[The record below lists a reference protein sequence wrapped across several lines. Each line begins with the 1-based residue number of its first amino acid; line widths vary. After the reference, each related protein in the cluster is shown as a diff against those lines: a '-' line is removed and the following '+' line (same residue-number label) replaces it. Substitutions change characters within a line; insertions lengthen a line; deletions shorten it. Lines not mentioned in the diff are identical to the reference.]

1 VPGVRDPAFPSLHI
15 RPARGWL
22 NDPNG
27 VCRIDGRYH
36 VFFQHNPDSAV
47 HGAICW
53 GHASSSDL
61 LEWTEHPVALRPRP
75 GGLDAAGC
83 WSGCVVDDGG
93 VPTAVYTAV
102 PDNAQNAVVAL
113 ARSDRSL
120 LRWRQS
126 PEPGPAR
133 PADGSVED
141 VRDPFLFTFEGHRY
155 AVQGAGSRS
164 GPPQLLLYACD
175 DLEAWTALGRLLD
188 TDDPV
193 AAAVAPAEIWE
204 CPNLVQVDG
213 VWVLLLSLWRWVD
226 GSHQLSGVRY
236 LVGDLVRSGDGLR
249 FRAESGGVLDEGPA
263 FYAPQALVDGDRV
276 LVWGWAWELDRTAE
290 QVDAAGW
297 AGVLTFP
304 RELSLR
310 SDPDGTR
317 TLASRPAPELTGL
330 RTAELPGSLG
340 APPPERSFE
349 VVATGPVRLSL
360 RDAAAVQVIAEVAGT
375 PEEPARV
382 LVDGSLVEAFAGGR
396 SWTTRAY
403 PSAGGHWLVEGSPEA
418 VAAYRLGLP
427 VRAGRE

>member
-1 VPGVRDPAFPSLHI
+1 VRDPAFPPLHI

-53 GHASSSDL
+53 GHVSSADL
-61 LEWTEHPVALRPRP
+61 LGWTEHPVALRPRV
-75 GGLDAAGC
+75 GGLDAGGC
-83 WSGCVVDDGG
+83 WSGCVVDDDG

-102 PDNAQNAVVAL
+102 PDHAQNAVVAL
-113 ARSDRSL
+113 ARSDRTL
-120 LRWRQS
+120 LHWQQS

-133 PADGSVED
+133 PEDGSVED
-141 VRDPFLFTFEGHRY
+141 VRDPFVFTFEGHRY

-164 GPPQLLLYACD
+164 GPPQLLLYGCD
-175 DLEAWTALGRLLD
+175 DLQAWTPLGRLLD

-193 AAAVAPAEIWE
+193 AATVAPAEIWE
-204 CPNLVQVDG
+204 CPNLVQVEG
-213 VWVLLLSLWRWVD
+213 VWVLLLSRWRWVD
-226 GSHQLSGVRY
+226 GSHQLAGVCY
-236 LVGDLVRSGDGLR
+236 LLGDLVRSGAGLR
-249 FRAESGGVLDEGPA
+249 FGAESGGVLDEGPA
-263 FYAPQALVDGDRV
+263 FYAPQALADGDRV

-290 QVDAAGW
+290 QVEAAGW

-304 RELSLR
+304 RELGLR
-310 SDPDGTR
+310 TAADGAR
-317 TLASRPAPELTGL
+317 TLTSRPARELTGL
-330 RTAELPGSLG
+330 RTAELPL
-340 APPPERSFE
+340 APGTPVPERSFE

-360 RDAAAVQVIAEVAGT
+360 QSGRDAKVVVEVAGT

-382 LVDGSLVEAFAGGR
+382 LVDGSLVESFAGGR

-403 PSAGGHWLVEGSPEA
+403 PAADSHWLVEGDPELLRG
-418 VAAYRLGLP
+418 YRLGLP
-427 VRAGRE
+427 VRAGR

>member
-1 VPGVRDPAFPSLHI
+1 MPRVRDPAFPSLHI

-27 VCRIDGRYH
+27 LCRIDDRYH

-53 GHASSSDL
+53 GHVSSTDL
-61 LEWTEHPVALRPRP
+61 LEWTQHPVALRPRP
-75 GGLDAAGC
+75 GGLDAGGC
-83 WSGCVVDDGG
+83 WSGCVVDDAG

-102 PDNAQNAVVAL
+102 PDHAQNAVVAL
-113 ARSDRSL
+113 ARSDRTL
-120 LRWRQS
+120 VRWQQS
-126 PEPGPAR
+126 PDPGPAR

-141 VRDPFLFTFEGHRY
+141 VRDPFVFEFEGHRY

-164 GPPQLLLYACD
+164 GPPQLLLYGCD
-175 DLEAWTALGRLLD
+175 DLQAWTPLGRLLD

-193 AAAVAPAEIWE
+193 AAAAAPAGIWE

-213 VWVLLLSLWRWVD
+213 VWVLLVSLWRWAD
-226 GSHQLSGVRY
+226 GSHQLAGVRY
-236 LVGDLVRSGDGLR
+236 LLGDVVRSGDGLR

-263 FYAPQALVDGDRV
+263 FYAPQALADSDRV
-276 LVWGWAWELDRTAE
+276 LVWGWAWELERTAP
-290 QVDAAGW
+290 QVEAAGW

-310 SDPDGTR
+310 TDAQGTR
-317 TLASRPAPELTGL
+317 ILVSRPARELTSL
-330 RTAELPGSLG
+330 RTGVLPADPGVPLVEP
-340 APPPERSFE
+340 AFE

-360 RDAAAVQVIAEVAGT
+360 QDGAATVPVVESVGSEA
-375 PEEPARV
+375 EPARL
-382 LVDGSLVEAFAGGR
+382 LVDGSVVEVFAGGR

-403 PSAGGHWLVEGSPEA
+403 PTPDTHWQLDGRPDRLV
-418 VAAYRLGLP
+418 VHRLGL
-427 VRAGRE
+427 GGGH